1 MFIINVFYNFS
12 SFFFFFLKKKKKII
26 CNKKKIS
33 NKKIK
38 YSIFLFSYKLFF
50 NLFKSIFYAKKN
62 IFFQFYIFKK
72 DFIGKKILNLLLYKS
87 LYCYVFLLIDKI
99 GSIKLNFFI
108 KKFLILYFNNN
119 KILLNVRNHKK
130 IVLIDN
136 NILWIGGNNIGI
148 EYLGLNLIIGDWNDF
163 HCKITNFYYSYINK
177 NLFFKNNFLIKKKIF
192 SKNNFYFENNIF
204 NIFSFFKKKIKY
216 NLIVISPYLIIDLQ
230 LVKIINNI
238 KINITIY
245 LSFKTDNIYIQ
256 NTSIIFLKFLKK
268 KIKIYLLYYG
278 FFHKK
283 IFIFDKKYF
292 LFGSSNFD
300 IRSNYF
306 NKENVFIIKNLLF
319 INFFLNEMKKKIIY
333 KIFINYKKK
342 NFYIKF
348 FYIIS
353 FLNYFL
359 K

>member
-1 MFIINVFYNFS
+1 MS
-12 SFFFFFLKKKKKII
+12 G
-26 CNKKKIS
+26 
-33 NKKIK
+33 
-38 YSIFLFSYKLFF
+38 YKLFL
-50 NLFKSIFYAKKN
+50 NLFKSIFNAKKN

-72 DFIGKKILNLLLYKS
+72 DFIGKKFLNLLLYKS
-87 LYCYVFLLIDKI
+87 FFCYVFLLIDKI

-108 KKFLILYFNNN
+108 KNFLILYFNNN
-119 KILLNVRNHKK
+119 NILLNIRNHKK

-148 EYLGLNLIIGDWNDF
+148 EYLNLNLVIGNWNDF
-163 HCKITNFYYSYINK
+163 HCKIINFYYFYINK
-177 NLFFKNNFLIKKKIF
+177 NLFFKNNFLIQKKIF
-192 SKNNFYFENNIF
+192 NKNNFYSENNIF
-204 NIFSFFKKKIKY
+204 NIFVFFKNKLKY
-216 NLIVISPYLIIDLQ
+216 NLIIISPYLIIDLQ
-230 LVKIINNI
+230 IITII
-238 KINITIY
+238 KIVKVNIYIY
-245 LSFKTDNIYIQ
+245 LSFKNDNIYIQ

-268 KIKIYLLYYG
+268 KIKIYLLYNG

-292 LFGSSNFD
+292 FFGSSNLD

-306 NKENVFIIKNLLF
+306 NKENIYIIKNFLF
-319 INFFLNEMKKKIIY
+319 INFFLNEIKKKNIY
-333 KIFINYKKK
+333 KNIINYKKK

>member
-1 MFIINVFYNFS
+1 M
-12 SFFFFFLKKKKKII
+12 
-26 CNKKKIS
+26 
-33 NKKIK
+33 
-38 YSIFLFSYKLFF
+38 
-50 NLFKSIFYAKKN
+50 
-62 IFFQFYIFKK
+62 
-72 DFIGKKILNLLLYKS
+72 YKS
-87 LYCYVFLLIDKI
+87 FYCYVILLIDKI
-99 GSIKLNFFI
+99 GSIKLNFYI
-108 KKFLILYFNNN
+108 KNFLILYFNNN

-148 EYLGLNLIIGDWNDF
+148 EYLGLDLVIGNWNDF
-163 HCKITNFYYSYINK
+163 HCKIINFYYSFINK

-192 SKNNFYFENNIF
+192 NKNNFYSENNIF
-204 NIFSFFKKKIKY
+204 NIFSFFKNKLKY
-216 NLIVISPYLIIDLQ
+216 NLIIISPYLIIDLQ
-230 LVKIINNI
+230 LIKIVKNI
-238 KINITIY
+238 KIEITIY

-268 KIKIYLLYYG
+268 KIKIYLLCNG

-306 NKENVFIIKNLLF
+306 NKENIFIIKNFLF
-319 INFFLNEMKKKIIY
+319 ISFFLNEIKKKIIY
-333 KIFINYKKK
+333 KNDINYKKK